1 MRLDKG
7 SSRAR
12 TGVSTV
18 AGAVFFIAI
27 MISVVVGLVVWTMD
41 VQREMNELDIKRAS
55 QDIEISNVIFPSTG
69 LIEIEVVNKGPEAVR
84 LIGVWVIDMNTSTH
98 YRVDLKLLYPDDR
111 GIVIGA
117 GDRRSFTI
125 PFNWTNNH
133 IYTIKLVSELGRIFA
148 YAEARAP
155 P

>member
-1 MRLDKG
+1 MG
-7 SSRAR
+7 I
-12 TGVSTV
+12 STV

-41 VQREMNELDIKRAS
+41 AQREMSELDIKRAS
-55 QDIEISNVIFPSTG
+55 QDIEISNVSFPSPG

-98 YRVDLKLLYPDDR
+98 YRVDLKLLHPDDR

-125 PFNWTNNH
+125 PLNWTNNH